1 MIELHDPQLVERD
14 LVLTPMGVLRDPG
27 GPGPAGGDG
36 PEPLAGRVRIGGPH
50 AVRLTP
56 EELAADPELAR
67 YAKDQAALYD
77 HYLVRLAITFAT
89 GPREPRLEFAHVGIT
104 LSSTGWAPQPVVH
117 SMDPLR
123 LTDEV
128 RSQRSWRL
136 GPQLALLGAEAS
148 LGELGR
154 TRDFTTHQP
163 LVQAMDLG
171 SARPAWEF
179 RRTEATEL
187 TGSYPL
193 GLVVRCGAG
202 TVTELSCTVTAGVKP
217 GGPLRR
223 YRRELPDPL
232 RLEAV
237 L

>member
-1 MIELHDPQLVERD
+1 MIELNDPQLVERD
-14 LVLTPMGVLRDPG
+14 LVLTPVGVLRDTTSSV
-27 GPGPAGGDG
+27 PAEGIET
-36 PEPLAGRVRIGGPH
+36 EPLAGRVRVGGPH

-77 HYLVRLAITFAT
+77 HYLVRLAVTFAT

-136 GPQLALLGAEAS
+136 GPQLALFGAEAS
-148 LGELGR
+148 LGELGGGK
-154 TRDFTTHQP
+154 DFTTQQP

-171 SARPAWEF
+171 SAKPAWEF
-179 RRTEATEL
+179 RRTMSNEL
-187 TGSYPL
+187 SGSYPL
-193 GLVVRCGAG
+193 ALVVRCGTG
-202 TVTELSCTVTAGVKP
+202 VVTELSCTVTAGVKP
-217 GGPLRR
+217 GGLMRR